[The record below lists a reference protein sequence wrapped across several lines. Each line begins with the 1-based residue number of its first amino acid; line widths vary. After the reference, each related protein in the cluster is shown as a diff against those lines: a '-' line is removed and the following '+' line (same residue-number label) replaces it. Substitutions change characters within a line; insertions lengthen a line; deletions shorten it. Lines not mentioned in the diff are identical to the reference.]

1 MDMGVPSLF
10 DDLLTRVIDA
20 AATDPTGPADPL
32 ARLDAAVAVAAEA
45 AGAGDRLLDHF
56 VAQARHGDL
65 SWTDIGAR
73 LGVSKQAARQRF
85 AERTQPLILPGATEP
100 NSRLQACLDRAREL
114 AQSDGAAEIGTH
126 HLLAGLLA
134 EGVAAAILERLGVT
148 TDAIL
153 DAAHRLF
160 GPPGAPPDSEA
171 RDDVPPMSAEATC
184 AVDAAAHHAATA
196 SPDSPCPQVRTEH
209 LLFVLALDPGGRA
222 RRVLNDLG
230 TDIAAIK
237 RELECYVTGR
247 PRRRGSRWKR
257 PAARAGR
264 ACSFCG
270 RSEKIAGRLVAGP
283 GVHICGG
290 CVALATDILRREAA

>member
-1 MDMGVPSLF
+1 MEMGSPSLF
-10 DDLLTRVIDA
+10 DHLVTRVVNTA
-20 AATDPTGPADPL
+20 ASTDPL
-32 ARLDAAVAVAAEA
+32 ARLDAAVAVAGEA
-45 AGAGDRLLDHF
+45 VDAGDRLLDHF
-56 VAQARHGDL
+56 VAQGRHAGL

-85 AERTQPLILPGATEP
+85 AERTQPLVLPGGAEP
-100 NSRLQACLDRAREL
+100 NSRLQACLDQAGAV
-114 AQSDGAAEIGTH
+114 AQADAAAEIDTH

-148 TDAIL
+148 AEAIL
-153 DAAHRLF
+153 GSGHRLF
-160 GPPGAPPDSEA
+160 GPPSGGPGEH
-171 RDDVPPMSAEATC
+171 VPPMSAEATC
-184 AVDAAAHHAATA
+184 ALDGAARHVVAA
-196 SPDSPCPQVRTEH
+196 SPDSPSPQVRTEH
-209 LLFVLALDPGGRA
+209 LLFVLALDAGGRA

-237 RELECYVTGR
+237 RELECYVTGK

-257 PAARAGR
+257 PGAAGR

-270 RSEKIAGRLVAGP
+270 RSEKVAGRLVAGP

-290 CVALATDILRREAA
+290 CVALGADILRREAA

>member
-1 MDMGVPSLF
+1 MDMGAPSLF
-10 DDLLTRVIDA
+10 DDLVARVIDTA
-20 AATDPTGPADPL
+20 AASDPL

-56 VAQARHGDL
+56 VAQARHADL

-85 AERTQPLILPGATEP
+85 ADRTQPLVLPAAAEP
-100 NSRLQACLDRAREL
+100 GSRLHACLDRAGEVAR
-114 AQSDGAAEIGTH
+114 ADGAAEIGTH

-148 TDAIL
+148 ADAIL
-153 DAAHRLF
+153 AAAHRLF
-160 GPPGAPPDSEA
+160 GAPGPETDG
-171 RDDVPPMSAEATC
+171 VPPMSAEATC
-184 AVDAAAHHAATA
+184 AIDAAAHQATIA
-196 SPDSPCPQVRTEH
+196 SPDSPHAEVRTEH

-237 RELECYVTGR
+237 RELACYVTGKS
-247 PRRRGSRWKR
+247 RRGSRWKR
-257 PAARAGR
+257 SAVAASR

-270 RSEKIAGRLVAGP
+270 RSEKVAGRLVTGP

-290 CVALATDILRREAA
+290 CVALAGDILRSEAA

>member
-10 DDLLTRVIDA
+10 DHLVTRVVDGA
-20 AATDPTGPADPL
+20 GSEDPL
-32 ARLDAAVAVAAEA
+32 ARLDAAVVVAAEA

-56 VAQARHGDL
+56 VAQARHADL

-85 AERTQPLILPGATEP
+85 ADRTQPPALPADAEP
-100 NSRLQACLDRAREL
+100 NSRLRACLDRAGEVART
-114 AQSDGAAEIGTH
+114 DGAAEIGTH

-134 EGVAAAILERLGVT
+134 EGVAAAILERLGVGA
-148 TDAIL
+148 DAIL

-160 GPPGAPPDSEA
+160 GPPGPAA
-171 RDDVPPMSAEATC
+171 IAVPPMSAEAIC
-184 AVDAAAHHAATA
+184 AVDAAAHQAVTTG
-196 SPDSPCPQVRTEH
+196 PDSPSPQVRTEH

-237 RELECYVTGR
+237 RELEYYVTGKSR
-247 PRRRGSRWKR
+247 RRRGSRWKR
-257 PAARAGR
+257 PTATAGR

-290 CVALATDILRREAA
+290 CVALADQILHRDAA

>member
-1 MDMGVPSLF
+1 MEMGVPSLF
-10 DDLLTRVIDA
+10 DHLVTRVIDTA
-20 AATDPTGPADPL
+20 GSNDPL
-32 ARLDAAVAVAAEA
+32 ARLDAAVTVAAET

-56 VAQARHGDL
+56 VAQARHADL

-85 AERTQPLILPGATEP
+85 ADRTQPLILAGAAEP
-100 NSRLQACLDRAREL
+100 NSRLRACLDRAGAV
-114 AQSDGAAEIGTH
+114 AQPDGAAEIDTH

-148 TDAIL
+148 ADAIG
-153 DAAHRLF
+153 DSAHRLF
-160 GPPGAPPDSEA
+160 GPPGTPPEGTT
-171 RDDVPPMSAEATC
+171 RDDVPPMSAEAIC
-184 AVDAAAHHAATA
+184 AVDAAARLALST
-196 SPDSPCPQVRTEH
+196 SPDSSCPQVRTEH
-209 LLFVLALDPGGRA
+209 LLFVLALDAGSRA

-237 RELECYVTGR
+237 KELECYVTGK
-247 PRRRGSRWKR
+247 PRRRGSRGKR
-257 PAARAGR
+257 PAAPGR

-290 CVALATDILRREAA
+290 CVALAADILDREAA

>member
-10 DDLLTRVIDA
+10 DHLVTRVVDA
-20 AATDPTGPADPL
+20 SGSDDPL
-32 ARLDAAVAVAAEA
+32 ARLDAAVAVAADA

-56 VAQARHGDL
+56 VAQARHAGL

-85 AERTQPLILPGATEP
+85 ADRTEP
-100 NSRLQACLDRAREL
+100 LVLPAAAQPGSRLHACLDRAAVV
-114 AQSDGAAEIGTH
+114 AQADGAAEIGTH

-160 GPPGAPPDSEA
+160 APPGPAA
-171 RDDVPPMSAEATC
+171 AAVPPMSAEATC
-184 AVDAAAHHAATA
+184 ALDGAARQAATT
-196 SPDSPCPQVRTEH
+196 SPDSPSPEVRTEH
-209 LLFVLALDPGGRA
+209 LLFVLALDAGGRA

-237 RELECYVTGR
+237 RELECYVTGK

-257 PAARAGR
+257 PATTPGR

-270 RSEKIAGRLVAGP
+270 RSEKLTGRLVAGP

-290 CVALATDILRREAA
+290 CVALAGDILRRKAA